1 MARAEPELSGPD
13 QEEWFERIDG
23 EIENLRSALEWAC
36 GQGLGDAALRLAGP
50 LTLYWHVRGYYPEG
64 RRWMEAALAIGAD
77 VAPLVRAK
85 ALWGL
90 GFMAIYLGDAA
101 TATPAVEEALALAR
115 SEGAAVETARAMT
128 LLGELAS
135 WRDGG
140 EANRILEESVALAR
154 EAGDSWSL
162 AYSLISRALAEVTNG
177 TAPAA
182 HPVVV
187 EALEVARQAND
198 TRNLLRG
205 SLCLGWV
212 GLLEGD
218 YSSGGAAEEALEL
231 GMTLARRLGDIG
243 WTGLLLNAQGELAW
257 RRGDFDTAGRLL
269 EESVEIGRRLGS
281 PYALAPPYGLLGR
294 RAAAMGHVDE
304 AATWFDAAV
313 DTSRGAGMHLM
324 EPWWVWG
331 RADVHRLAG
340 DHDEARARLAEA
352 RSMAEAVGNQ
362 PVIASTLWA
371 EGAIARAEERAD
383 EADRLHREAL
393 RRFQAIG
400 YGAGILDS
408 LEALAGLAADR
419 GDATGATRL
428 LAAAVAHRAVTRCA
442 RPVPQQDAY
451 EADLARARAGL
462 PADTFERAWADGLR
476 LSRDDAVALAL
487 GDGAAP
493 APAALEKVVK
503 EVRDG
508 GVLGSGAH
516 GHKRARKEYLEL
528 KEG

>member
-1 MARAEPELSGPD
+1 M
-13 QEEWFERIDG
+13 
-23 EIENLRSALEWAC
+23 
-36 GQGLGDAALRLAGP
+36 
-50 LTLYWHVRGYYPEG
+50 
-64 RRWMEAALAIGAD
+64 
-77 VAPLVRAK
+77 
-85 ALWGL
+85 
-90 GFMAIYLGDAA
+90 
-101 TATPAVEEALALAR
+101 
-115 SEGAAVETARAMT
+115 
-128 LLGELAS
+128 
-135 WRDGG
+135 
-140 EANRILEESVALAR
+140 
-154 EAGDSWSL
+154 
-162 AYSLISRALAEVTNG
+162 
-177 TAPAA
+177 
-182 HPVVV
+182 
-187 EALEVARQAND
+187 
-198 TRNLLRG
+198 
-205 SLCLGWV
+205 

-218 YSSGGAAEEALEL
+218 FSSGGAAEEALEL
-231 GMTLARRLGDIG
+231 GITLARRLGDIG

-294 RAAAMGHVDE
+294 RAAAMGHVHE

-313 DTSRGAGMHLM
+313 ATSRDAGMHLM

-340 DHDEARARLAEA
+340 DHDAARARLAEA

-371 EGAIARAEERAD
+371 EGAIARAEGRAD

-419 GDATGATRL
+419 GDAPGATRL

-476 LSRDDAVALAL
+476 LLARRR
-487 GDGAAP
+487 GRPGP
-493 APAALEKVVK
+493 
-503 EVRDG
+503 G
-508 GVLGSGAH
+508 
-516 GHKRARKEYLEL
+516 
-528 KEG
+528 